1 MDNAPEFSSFGRYTT
16 EALRVLFEARHE
28 LTRLGG
34 DAVLPEHILLAAL
47 QPSGGSSF
55 AALTRLG
62 IPLDELRATLE
73 DRVRTSSP
81 RAVDPAEVPLSEEAK
96 AVLDK
101 ALEATPGQIGSQ
113 HLLAG
118 LLLEG
123 TSSAAALL
131 REHGAT
137 LEHLR

>member
-1 MDNAPEFSSFGRYTT
+1 MDKAPEFSSFGRYTT

-28 LTRLGG
+28 LARLGG
-34 DAVLPEHILLAAL
+34 EAVLPEHILLAAL
-47 QPSGGSSF
+47 QPSAGSSY
-55 AALTRLG
+55 AALTRLAV
-62 IPLDELRATLE
+62 PLDALRATLE
-73 DRVRTSSP
+73 TRVRTESP
-81 RAVDPAEVPLSEEAK
+81 RAIDPAEVPLSDGAK
-96 AVLDK
+96 AVLDR
-101 ALEATPGQIGSQ
+101 ALEAAPGQIGSQ

-137 LEHLR
+137 LDHLR